1 MAVYDTKVL
10 ANVGNASANASGNS
24 GFEGVFE
31 EFSYSLGSSVTSP
44 PVALASFPI
53 GVARVAC
60 RLVGV
65 SVSLATPGSGGQINV
80 EPVKVPCDGTGTP
93 VDLCSTRPFITSAAS
108 GPAITSTFK
117 SMDGVSGPTIVHSST
132 TGITDAVLASVTF
145 NQGDTIALTTTGT
158 FTSAA
163 GLCVT
168 VYLQEQNG
176 AY

>member
-1 MAVYDTKVL
+1 MASYDTKVL
-10 ANVGNASANASGNS
+10 ANVGLASTNAGGNT

-31 EFSYSLGSSVTSP
+31 EFSFSQGTSVTSP

-60 RLVGV
+60 RVVGIGV
-65 SVSLATPGSGGQINV
+65 QLATPPTSGQINF
-80 EPVKVPCDGTGTP
+80 EPVKIPCDGTGTP
-93 VDLCSTRPFITSAAS
+93 VDLCSTRPFIAS
-108 GPAITSTFK
+108 TATGPAITTTFK
-117 SMDGVSGPTIVHSST
+117 AMDAVAGPTIVHSST
-132 TGITDAVLASVTF
+132 TGITDAILASVTF
-145 NQGDTIALTTTGT
+145 NQGDVIAITTTGT